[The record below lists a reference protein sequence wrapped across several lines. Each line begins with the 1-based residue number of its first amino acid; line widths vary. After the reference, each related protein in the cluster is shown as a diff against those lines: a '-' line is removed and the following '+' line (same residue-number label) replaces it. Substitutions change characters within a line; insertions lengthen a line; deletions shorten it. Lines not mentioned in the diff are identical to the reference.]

1 MRRAASAL
9 QNRSR
14 GTGRFVLALGLL
26 VGCSEPTGPVKPI
39 DGARL
44 YAQHCARCHG
54 LDGKGLKEVPG
65 VRDLTDA
72 NLMGML
78 TDERIKSTIR
88 MGKPPTM
95 PAFTHFAEPSL
106 KVLVAFVRQLSQPA
120 VPAVPAASVALAP

>member
-1 MRRAASAL
+1 
-9 QNRSR
+9 
-14 GTGRFVLALGLL
+14 VLALGLL
-26 VGCSEPTGPVKPI
+26 VGCSEPTGPEKPI

-54 LDGKGLKEVPG
+54 QGGKGLKEVLG

-78 TDERIKSTIR
+78 NDDRIKATIR

-106 KVLVAFVRQLSQPA
+106 KVLVAYVRQLSQPA
-120 VPAVPAASVALAP
+120 PDATPAPAP

>member
-1 MRRAASAL
+1 MHPRPSPQLDRAPVVRDMSFRTAL
-9 QNRSR
+9 A
-14 GTGRFVLALGLL
+14 FALLL
-26 VGCSEPTGPVKPI
+26 PACSEPTGPEKPI

-54 LDGKGLKEVPG
+54 PDGKGLKEVAG

-78 TDERIKSTIR
+78 TDDRVKQTIR
-88 MGKPPTM
+88 VGKPPTM

-106 KVLVAFVRQLSQPA
+106 KVLVAYVRQLSAPPPA
-120 VPAVPAASVALAP
+120 P

>member
-1 MRRAASAL
+1 MFSRP
-9 QNRSR
+9 NRSR
-14 GTGRFVLALGLL
+14 GTGRSALVCALLL
-26 VGCSEPTGPVKPI
+26 VACSEPTGPEKPL

-54 LDGKGLKEVPG
+54 ADGKGIKEVAG

-72 NLMGML
+72 NLMGLL
-78 TDERIKSTIR
+78 TDDRIKQQIR

-106 KVLVAFVRQLSQPA
+106 KVLVAYVRSLSQPVA
-120 VPAVPAASVALAP
+120 GGEPPTPAPAAP